1 MSNRKRS
8 RAIKLVLLGTASLL
22 VGGCGGCDNKQNA
35 VGGIEKPNI
44 DPALAKKAVA
54 AGTSVEVSDAFLQ
67 GVGLI
72 ASGPV
77 SGLTA
82 PLDLARLG
90 YAIDQADETV
100 SVISHESGL
109 AQNNR
114 PGQTTRH
121 VYHHH
126 ASPGIGWFLWGH
138 VLGSSMSRSGQT
150 YTPPRNYGSTPRSFN
165 TGSSYAGGRSAST
178 ASPSTGGSVSR
189 GGFGSSGSAHA
200 SGGSS

>member
-1 MSNRKRS
+1 MTTRKRS

-22 VGGCGGCDNKQNA
+22 VGGCGGCDDKHQA
-35 VGGIEKPNI
+35 GGGDLPKI

-67 GVGLI
+67 GLGVI
-72 ASGPV
+72 ATGPV

-82 PLDLARLG
+82 PIEIAQLG

-100 SVISHESGL
+100 DVISRESGL
-109 AQNNR
+109 QQTAK

-126 ASPGIGWFLWGH
+126 SGPGIGWFLWGH
-138 VLGSSMSRSGQT
+138 MLGSSMSRTGT
-150 YTPPRNYGSTPRSFN
+150 PYTPPRNYSSTPRSYA
-165 TGSSYAGGRSAST
+165 TGGSSYSGGRS